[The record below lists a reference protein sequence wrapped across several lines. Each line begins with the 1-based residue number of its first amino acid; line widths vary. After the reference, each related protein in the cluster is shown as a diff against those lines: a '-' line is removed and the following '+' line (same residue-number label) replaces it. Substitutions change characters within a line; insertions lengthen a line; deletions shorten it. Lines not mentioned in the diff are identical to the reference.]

1 MDTNDSPTADG
12 DSTPPLRAFAFG
24 RIVNPTSMLSE
35 LDTKVNKLGIKGVDG
50 YGEWPS
56 SCGERSWSPAPARRF
71 PLA

>member
-12 DSTPPLRAFAFG
+12 DNTPPLRVFALG
-24 RIVNPTSMLSE
+24 RIVNPTSTLPE
-35 LDTKVNKLGIKGVDG
+35 LDTTVNKLGIKGVDG

-56 SCGERSWSPAPARRF
+56 GCGERSWSPAPARRF

>member
-12 DSTPPLRAFAFG
+12 DNTPPLRAFAFG
-24 RIVNPTSMLSE
+24 RIVNPTSMLPE

-56 SCGERSWSPAPARRF
+56 GCGERSWSPAPARRF